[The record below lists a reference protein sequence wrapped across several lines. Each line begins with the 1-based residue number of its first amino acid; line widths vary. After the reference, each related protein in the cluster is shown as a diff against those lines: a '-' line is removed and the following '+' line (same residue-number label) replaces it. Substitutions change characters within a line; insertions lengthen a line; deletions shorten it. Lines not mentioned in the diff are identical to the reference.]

1 MKLLLL
7 LGSAIVLALGITGSS
22 AFAAKPGAGNCSG
35 GAPGFGNAEAIPAG
49 TYAGFTVT
57 GYCFFAGPGTVTIN
71 GNLTIA
77 DGAQLNDHASGE
89 AESVHITGNVTV
101 GKGAVL
107 GLGDYVSASHES
119 AIVDGNVTAHQPETL
134 YLGAMTVHGNL
145 VSSGGGNP
153 DSERNF
159 PIKDDTVDGNL
170 IVQGWNG
177 FWLGVIRVNVGGNVI
192 FANNSGTQVGLPG
205 TEFEGILDSN
215 EIVSNVIGG
224 NLICHGNTPPAQ
236 IGDAILDE
244 GNGPNTVGGNALGE
258 CAEIED

>member
-1 MKLLLL
+1 MGRISVL
-7 LGSAIVLALGITGSS
+7 LGSVVLMLAVSGSI
-22 AFAAKPGAGNCSG
+22 ATAAKPGSGACSG
-35 GAPGFGNAEAIPAG
+35 GAPGFGNAEVIPAG

-57 GYCFFAGPGTVTIN
+57 GFCVFGPGTMTIN

-77 DGAQLNDHASGE
+77 DGAQLNDHASGQS
-89 AESVHITGNVTV
+89 ESVHVTGNVTV

-107 GLGDYVSASHES
+107 GLGDYTPVPPHTSAV
-119 AIVDGNVTAHQPETL
+119 VDGNITAHQPETL
-134 YLGAMTVHGNL
+134 YLGGMTVHGNL

-153 DSERNF
+153 ASERNF
-159 PIKDDTVDGNL
+159 PIKDDTVDGNV

-224 NLICHGNTPPAQ
+224 NLVCHGNTPPAQ

>member
-7 LGSAIVLALGITGSS
+7 LSSGILLALGITGSS
-22 AFAAKPGAGNCSG
+22 AFAAKPGAGTCSG

-119 AIVDGNVTAHQPETL
+119 AIVDGNVTANQPETL

-153 DSERNF
+153 DSKRNF

-177 FWLGVIRVNVGGNVI
+177 FWLGVIRVNVGGNLI

-224 NLICHGNTPPAQ
+224 NLICHGNAPPAQ

-258 CAEIED
+258 CAAIED